1 MLRGAE
7 APEGGGMGGG
17 RSGRGTAHS
26 AVINDQHL
34 KALDVVRSPDLGS
47 EQPHRPGPGLV
58 NLCGVEADV
67 FLLFL
72 LQPRKLR
79 SREGRPRA
87 KGHTDSDAE
96 PGDFRVLTALL
107 YFR

>member
-1 MLRGAE
+1 
-7 APEGGGMGGG
+7 MGGG

-26 AVINDQHL
+26 AVINDQRL
-34 KALDVVRSPDLGS
+34 KALDVLRSPDLGS

-58 NLCGVEADV
+58 NLCGVEV